1 MIWEMVMDSKY
12 CFSVDQVPRTI
23 GIGNIHL
30 QTGLA
35 QATISQVT
43 QQGNPLQP
51 QLAPV
56 DNLPANK
63 LDSIPEDNPTADMLP
78 L

>member
-56 DNLPANK
+56 DNLPANQ
-63 LDSIPEDNPTADMLP
+63 LDRIPEDNPTADMLP